1 MLSKFRIYRIA
12 IEFYKACK
20 KLDLPP
26 GAKDQLLRAARSIG
40 NNSAEGYCRFLSRD
54 KRRFYRI
61 AYGSV
66 KECLSVFDQEEV
78 RDADL
83 LDMADHLG
91 AGLYKLIR

>member
-1 MLSKFRIYRIA
+1 MLSKFRMYRIA
-12 IEFYKACK
+12 IDFYKACK

-26 GAKDQLLRAARSIG
+26 GAKDQLLRAARSVG
-40 NNSAEGYCRFLSRD
+40 NNSAEGYSRFLCRD

-66 KECLSVFDQEEV
+66 KECMFVFDQEEV
-78 RDADL
+78 EDTEL
-83 LDMADHLG
+83 LDMVDHLG